1 MRLLAN
7 ASGLFHYKESESCG
21 EVVYMRKIRQFGEEY
36 KKVRLTLRLP
46 KKLDSLIRKEAQE
59 RNLSI
64 NQVMVKILND
74 AL

>member
-1 MRLLAN
+1 MQVAFF
-7 ASGLFHYKESESCG
+7 SGMEMVE
-21 EVVYMRKIRQFGEEY
+21 YMDK

-46 KKLDSLIRKEAQE
+46 EKLDSLIRKEAQK

>member
-1 MRLLAN
+1 MRLLVN
-7 ASGLFHYKESESCG
+7 ASSLFYGMEMVE
-21 EVVYMRKIRQFGEEY
+21 YMEK